1 MQAGSKKAHS
11 KFHATGVTERTYEQM
26 RRVLLVAQILE
37 AEGAWLSS
45 YDVHR
50 MYVARVGDACE
61 QTIRRDLQLLACTG
75 LVEVKWVEGLL
86 GKEKSVF
93 KFDSWPLP
101 LG

>member
-1 MQAGSKKAHS
+1 MQPGSKKVHS

-37 AEGAWLSS
+37 AEATWLSS

-50 MYVARVGDACE
+50 VYVARVGDVCE
-61 QTIRRDLQLLACTG
+61 RTIRRDLQLLACCG
-75 LVEVKWVEGLL
+75 VVEVKWIEGLL

-93 KFDSWPLP
+93 RFDSWPLP
-101 LG
+101 LV